1 MIDMNREK
9 LLEINELMSK
19 VLTGKIE
26 HLREARKAKTLLEEL
41 IKNCKE
47 CVHFDGSQH
56 FGAVWE
62 LLNGYGYCDV
72 HEEIMHETDSCMGW
86 EQ

>member
-1 MIDMNREK
+1 MSEDK

-19 VLTGKIE
+19 VLTSKIE

-56 FGAVWE
+56 F
-62 LLNGYGYCDV
+62 NGYGYCDV
-72 HEEIMHETDSCMGW
+72 HEEIIHETDSCMGW